1 MKNKVLYIVI
11 PVLLLAVFTFIMHSD
26 VLLKHSLGPDD
37 DLYGSLKKIEKNLLN
52 SETAELAEELSRAD
66 KAWAKI
72 RRRIMVGVSHDE
84 VGEIDQGLAR
94 LRGCILGG
102 NYSAALIETCF
113 IQEVWRGLGN

>member
-1 MKNKVLYIVI
+1 MKNKVLYIVV
-11 PVLLLAVFTFIMHSD
+11 PVLLLAVFTFVMHSD
-26 VLLKHSLGPDD
+26 VLLKHSLGSDD

-52 SETAELAEELSRAD
+52 GETAELAEELSRAD

-72 RRRIMVGVSHDE
+72 RRRIMIGVSYDE

>member
-11 PVLLLAVFTFIMHSD
+11 PVLLLAVFTFVMHSD

-72 RRRIMVGVSHDE
+72 RRRIMVGVSYDE